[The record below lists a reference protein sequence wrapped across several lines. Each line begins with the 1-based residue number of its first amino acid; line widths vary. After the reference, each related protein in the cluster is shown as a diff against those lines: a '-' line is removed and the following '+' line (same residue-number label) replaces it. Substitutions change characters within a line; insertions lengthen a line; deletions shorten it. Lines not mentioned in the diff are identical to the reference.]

1 MLPIIIGGIGIGL
14 LAAAKGR
21 PSTLFRL
28 VEDGVVGAGR
38 GIARRTTRLTHDVKI
53 EMAARQLASAQ
64 RRVAEEDARL
74 AKMSRAQKVQH
85 ARDVESIVR
94 RASELRTKRK

>member
-1 MLPIIIGGIGIGL
+1 MLPIIIGGGVLATML
-14 LAAAKGR
+14 LTR
-21 PSTLFRL
+21 SRLSTLVRIT
-28 VEDGVVGAGR
+28 EDAAGSAVQGAAR
-38 GIARRTTRLTHDVKI
+38 GASKFKRGVKI

-85 ARDVESIVR
+85 ARDVQSIVR